1 MNGWWSLPPALPRE
15 IDHNGIMCPSTV
27 FAFGRLRLEPC
38 RGLEQHYLDMLRPY
52 ARMEVAE
59 LSEGKGDPARQLK
72 DEAERLRPKLA
83 GVSCPV
89 LLTPEGKLRDS
100 AGLAQWLVERMNR
113 GERLAFA
120 LGSSH
125 GFDPDFKKEIREQMS
140 LSPMTFPHE
149 LTRVL
154 FLEQLYR
161 AFTIIR
167 GKDYH
172 K

>member
-1 MNGWWSLPPALPRE
+1 MYPVAL
-15 IDHNGIMCPSTV
+15 
-27 FAFGRLRLEPC
+27 FAFGRIRLEPC
-38 RGLEQHYLDMLRPY
+38 RDLEKHYLDMLRPY
-52 ARMEVAE
+52 ARMDVVE
-59 LSEGKGDPARQLK
+59 LPEGKGDPSRQLK
-72 DEAERLRPKLA
+72 DEADRLRPKLA
-83 GVSCPV
+83 AAHCPV
-89 LLTPEGKLRDS
+89 LLTPEGQLRDS
-100 AGLAQWLVERMNR
+100 EGMARWLVDRMNR

-125 GFDPDFKKEIREQMS
+125 GFDAALKDEIPEKMS

-149 LTRVL
+149 LSRVM

>member
-1 MNGWWSLPPALPRE
+1 MYPITLL
-15 IDHNGIMCPSTV
+15 
-27 FAFGRLRLEPC
+27 AFGRLRLEPC
-38 RGLEQHYLDMLRPY
+38 RGLERHYLDMLRTY
-52 ARMEVAE
+52 ARMDVTE
-59 LSEGKGDPARQLK
+59 LPEGRGDPMRQLTE
-72 DEAERLRPKLA
+72 EAERLRPRLA
-83 GVSCPV
+83 VVTCPV

-100 AGLAQWLVERMNR
+100 EGFARWLVERMNR
-113 GERLAFA
+113 GESLAFA

-125 GFDPDFKKEIREQMS
+125 GFSAVLKGEIREQMS

-149 LTRVL
+149 LSRVM

-167 GKDYH
+167 GREYH

>member
-1 MNGWWSLPPALPRE
+1 MYPVALL
-15 IDHNGIMCPSTV
+15 S
-27 FAFGRLRLEPC
+27 FGRLRLEPC
-38 RGLEQHYLDMLRPY
+38 RDLERHYLDMLKPS
-52 ARMEVAE
+52 ARMEVVE
-59 LSEGKGDPARQLK
+59 LPEGKGDPVRQLK

-83 GVSCPV
+83 SVQCPV
-89 LLTPEGKLRDS
+89 LLSPEGTLRDS
-100 AGLAQWLVERMNR
+100 EGFSRWLVERMNR
-113 GERLAFA
+113 GEKLAFA

-125 GFDPDFKKEIREQMS
+125 GFDADLKKDIPEKMS
-140 LSPMTFPHE
+140 LSAMTFPHE
-149 LTRVL
+149 LSRVM

>member
-1 MNGWWSLPPALPRE
+1 MYP
-15 IDHNGIMCPSTV
+15 ITV
-27 FAFGRLRLEPC
+27 LAFGRLRLEPC
-38 RGLEQHYLDMLRPY
+38 RSLEQHYLDMLRPY
-52 ARMEVAE
+52 ARMEMTE

-72 DEAERLRPKLA
+72 DEADRLRPKLA
-83 GVSCPV
+83 AVSCPV

-100 AGLAQWLVERMNR
+100 EGLAQWLVERMNR
-113 GERLAFA
+113 GEKLAFA

-125 GFDPDFKKEIREQMS
+125 GFDPSFKKEIREQMS

-149 LTRVL
+149 LTRVM

>member
-1 MNGWWSLPPALPRE
+1 MYPITLL
-15 IDHNGIMCPSTV
+15 
-27 FAFGRLRLEPC
+27 AFGRLRLEPC
-38 RGLEQHYLDMLRPY
+38 RGLERHYLDMLRAY
-52 ARMEVAE
+52 ARMDVVE
-59 LSEGKGDPARQLK
+59 LTEGKGDPARQLK
-72 DEAERLRPKLA
+72 EEAGKLRPKLLGIGCA
-83 GVSCPV
+83 V

-100 AGLAQWLVERMNR
+100 EVFSQWLVARMNR
-113 GERLAFA
+113 GESLAFV

-125 GFDPDFKKEIREQMS
+125 GFDPDLKKEVPEQMS

-149 LTRVL
+149 LSRVM

-161 AFTIIR
+161 AFTILR

>member
-1 MNGWWSLPPALPRE
+1 MYPIAIL
-15 IDHNGIMCPSTV
+15 
-27 FAFGRLRLEPC
+27 AFGRLRLEPC
-38 RGLEQHYLDMLRPY
+38 RNLQEHYLDMLRTY
-52 ARMEVAE
+52 ARMEITE
-59 LSEGKGDPARQLK
+59 LPEGKGDPARQLK
-72 DEAERLRPKLA
+72 EEAERLRPKLA
-83 GVSCPV
+83 AVRCPV

-100 AGLAQWLVERMNR
+100 EGLSQWLVERMNR
-113 GERLAFA
+113 GESLAFA

-125 GFDPDFKKEIREQMS
+125 GFDPDLKKEIPEQMS

-149 LTRVL
+149 LSRVM

>member
-1 MNGWWSLPPALPRE
+1 MYPISLL
-15 IDHNGIMCPSTV
+15 
-27 FAFGRLRLEPC
+27 AFGRLRLEPC
-38 RGLEQHYLDMLRPY
+38 RGLERHYLDMLRAY
-52 ARMEVAE
+52 ARMDVVE
-59 LSEGKGDPARQLK
+59 LPEGKGDAVRQLR
-72 DEAERLRPKLA
+72 DEAERLRPRLA
-83 GVSCPV
+83 AVQCPV

-100 AGLAQWLVERMNR
+100 EGFARWLVERMNR
-113 GERLAFA
+113 GESLAFA

-125 GFDPDFKKEIREQMS
+125 GFEPGLKQEVREQMS

-149 LTRVL
+149 LSRVM

>member
-1 MNGWWSLPPALPRE
+1 MYPIALL
-15 IDHNGIMCPSTV
+15 
-27 FAFGRLRLEPC
+27 AFGRLRLEPC
-38 RGLEQHYLDMLRPY
+38 RGLERHYLDMLRPY
-52 ARMEVAE
+52 ARMEVTE
-59 LSEGKGDPARQLK
+59 LTEGKGDPTRQLK
-72 DEAERLRPKLA
+72 DEALRLRPKLA
-83 GVSCPV
+83 AVQCPV

-100 AGLAQWLVERMNR
+100 EGFARWLVERMNR
-113 GERLAFA
+113 GESLAFA

-125 GFDPDFKKEIREQMS
+125 GFEPGLKQEIREQMS

-149 LTRVL
+149 LTRVM

-161 AFTIIR
+161 AFTILR

>member
-1 MNGWWSLPPALPRE
+1 MYPISLY
-15 IDHNGIMCPSTV
+15 
-27 FAFGRLRLEPC
+27 AFGRLRLEPC
-38 RGLEQHYLDMLRPY
+38 RSLERHYLDMLRAY
-52 ARMEVAE
+52 ARMEVTE
-59 LSEGKGDPARQLK
+59 LTEGKGDPVRQLK

-83 GVSCPV
+83 AARCAV

-100 AGLAQWLVERMNR
+100 EGLAQWLAERMNR
-113 GERLAFA
+113 GESLAFA

-125 GFDPDFKKEIREQMS
+125 GFDLALKKEIPEQMS

-149 LTRVL
+149 LSRVM

>member
-1 MNGWWSLPPALPRE
+1 MYPVALL
-15 IDHNGIMCPSTV
+15 S
-27 FAFGRLRLEPC
+27 FGRLRLEPC
-38 RGLEQHYLDMLRPY
+38 RDLERHYLDMLKPY
-52 ARMEVAE
+52 ARMEVVE
-59 LSEGKGDPARQLK
+59 LMEGKGDPLRQLK

-83 GVSCPV
+83 SVQCPV
-89 LLTPEGKLRDS
+89 LLSPEGTMRDS
-100 AGLAQWLVERMNR
+100 EGFSRWLVERMNR
-113 GERLAFA
+113 GEKLAFA

-125 GFDPDFKKEIREQMS
+125 GFDADLKKDIPEKMS
-140 LSPMTFPHE
+140 LSAMTFPHE
-149 LTRVL
+149 LSRVM

>member
-1 MNGWWSLPPALPRE
+1 MYPVALY
-15 IDHNGIMCPSTV
+15 V
-27 FAFGRLRLEPC
+27 FGRLRLEPC
-38 RGLEQHYLDMLRPY
+38 RDLEKHYLDMLRPY

-59 LSEGKGDPARQLK
+59 LPEGKGDGARQLK

-83 GVSCPV
+83 AAQCPV

-100 AGLAQWLVERMNR
+100 EAFAGWLVERMNR
-113 GERLAFA
+113 GDKLAFA
-120 LGSSH
+120 IGSSH
-125 GFDPDFKKEIREQMS
+125 GFDPGLKRDIPEQMS

-149 LTRVL
+149 LSRVM